1 MSHLPVAAAQARE
14 ADRDLEVRRWIT
26 PMGNR
31 YDAGRSRFYSWPLLC
46 CSGHSPRRFSRRTA
60 TRWNCD
66 ATRKIDKR
74 PMCHDRLLTL
84 VLLASAQQ
92 RVQAGHVI
100 LYTGLGAAA
109 GAVVVWLIQRS
120 GDDPPTPS
128 TQDPPTA
135 LRSTSW
141 RPLPAM
147 AQEAFE
153 KHFGAGFPPSTH
165 RDPRPIECLTSR
177 GVEARWPACGSR
189 ELRGVQGA
197 FSRPGR

>member
-1 MSHLPVAAAQARE
+1 MRPTEIWRCVDGSRPWGIATTPDVRGSIPGRCSAARVTLLVGSRAGPRHGGTAMR
-14 ADRDLEVRRWIT
+14 LVRST
-26 PMGNR
+26 S
-31 YDAGRSRFYSWPLLC
+31 GRC
-46 CSGHSPRRFSRRTA
+46 VMTV
-60 TRWNCD
+60 
-66 ATRKIDKR
+66 
-74 PMCHDRLLTL
+74 LLTL